1 MNAVFTICAK
11 NYLAQAL
18 TLKASLLE
26 HNPNVDFHL
35 FLADEKTKEVE
46 DLDIIELNGSWIPDW
61 QTMAFKYNVIEFA
74 TSIKPFCFDK
84 LFKEGYGKVIYLDPD
99 IFVTSRLDYI
109 FDGLEEKSMMITPH
123 YNHIETNYTGAVT
136 EEELLFV
143 GIYNLGFGAIKNN
156 EVGNKIINWWKNRL
170 FDKCYADKEDA
181 LHVDQKWIDF
191 LPGFFPNDIFICQH
205 PGINI
210 AIWNL
215 HEREL
220 HIAEDGKYYIKDLI
234 TQKNSDLLFFHFSG
248 FDPFDRKMINR
259 RHPKYNIETY
269 PSFEP
274 IINRYAD
281 LVYKNNYDILSK
293 LKYSYNIFLNG
304 FTILPLHRRLFR
316 IEIEKNGLII
326 ENPFSDNSTFYKKLN
341 SKNLILKK
349 KNEDYNLG
357 IKGEKR
363 KSASKID
370 IFFNTS
376 TKIFIKLF
384 GIKYYY
390 FIIKYLKFKTRLEN
404 QYFLIEK
411 NK

>member
-61 QTMAFKYNVIEFA
+61 QSMAFKYNVIEFA

-181 LHVDQKWIDF
+181 LHVD
-191 LPGFFPNDIFICQH
+191 
-205 PGINI
+205 
-210 AIWNL
+210 
-215 HEREL
+215 
-220 HIAEDGKYYIKDLI
+220 
-234 TQKNSDLLFFHFSG
+234 
-248 FDPFDRKMINR
+248 
-259 RHPKYNIETY
+259 
-269 PSFEP
+269 
-274 IINRYAD
+274 
-281 LVYKNNYDILSK
+281 
-293 LKYSYNIFLNG
+293 
-304 FTILPLHRRLFR
+304 
-316 IEIEKNGLII
+316 
-326 ENPFSDNSTFYKKLN
+326 
-341 SKNLILKK
+341 
-349 KNEDYNLG
+349 
-357 IKGEKR
+357 
-363 KSASKID
+363 
-370 IFFNTS
+370 
-376 TKIFIKLF
+376 
-384 GIKYYY
+384 
-390 FIIKYLKFKTRLEN
+390 
-404 QYFLIEK
+404 
-411 NK
+411 

>member
-1 MNAVFTICAK
+1 
-11 NYLAQAL
+11 
-18 TLKASLLE
+18 
-26 HNPNVDFHL
+26 
-35 FLADEKTKEVE
+35 
-46 DLDIIELNGSWIPDW
+46 
-61 QTMAFKYNVIEFA
+61 
-74 TSIKPFCFDK
+74 
-84 LFKEGYGKVIYLDPD
+84 
-99 IFVTSRLDYI
+99 
-109 FDGLEEKSMMITPH
+109 
-123 YNHIETNYTGAVT
+123 
-136 EEELLFV
+136 
-143 GIYNLGFGAIKNN
+143 
-156 EVGNKIINWWKNRL
+156 
-170 FDKCYADKEDA
+170 
-181 LHVDQKWIDF
+181 
-191 LPGFFPNDIFICQH
+191 
-205 PGINI
+205 
-210 AIWNL
+210 
-215 HEREL
+215 
-220 HIAEDGKYYIKDLI
+220 
-234 TQKNSDLLFFHFSG
+234 
-248 FDPFDRKMINR
+248 MINR

-316 IEIEKNGLII
+316 IEIEKNGLIK